1 MISDKLE
8 KTAKLLDELS
18 SVVRELVTEVEG
30 TTQSIEKPVVAPE
43 AKKAKAPTL
52 EDVRT
57 VLAEISRGGKT
68 AEMKALLS
76 KYGATRLSEVK
87 AEDYSSILSDAKELA
102 NA

>member
-30 TTQSIEKPVVAPE
+30 TATATPPEEEKKPE
-43 AKKAKAPTL
+43 VKAPTL

-57 VLAEISRGGKT
+57 VLAEISRSGKT
-68 AEMKALLS
+68 AEMKALLG

-87 AEDYSSILSDAKELA
+87 AEDYTSLLSAAKELKDA
-102 NA
+102 

>member
-30 TTQSIEKPVVAPE
+30 TTTPVEKSVAATE
-43 AKKAKAPTL
+43 EKKAKTPTL

-57 VLAEISRGGKT
+57 VLAEISRSGKT

-87 AEDYSSILSDAKELA
+87 AEDYSLLLSDAKELA

>member
-30 TTQSIEKPVVAPE
+30 TTPSVEKPVAATE
-43 AKKAKAPTL
+43 EKKAKTPTL

-57 VLAEISRGGKT
+57 VLAEISRSGKT

-76 KYGATRLSEVK
+76 KYGASRLSEVK
-87 AEDYSSILSDAKELA
+87 AEDYSLLLSDAKELS

>member
-30 TTQSIEKPVVAPE
+30 KTTPPEEEKKPE
-43 AKKAKAPTL
+43 VKAPTL

-57 VLAEISRGGKT
+57 VLAEISRNGKT
-68 AEMKALLS
+68 AEMKALLG

-87 AEDYSSILSDAKELA
+87 AEDYQSLLSAAKELKDA
-102 NA
+102 

>member
-30 TTQSIEKPVVAPE
+30 KTTPPEEEKKP
-43 AKKAKAPTL
+43 KAPTL

-57 VLAEISRGGKT
+57 VLAEIGRSGKT
-68 AEMKALLS
+68 AEMKALLG

-87 AEDYSSILSDAKELA
+87 AEDYTSLLSAAKELKDA
-102 NA
+102 